1 MGQGLTIASGIIL
14 GIGIG
19 TYIPAFPQPFNAI
32 NVYVGLVLIIVGIIL
47 LIMSK

>member
-19 TYIPAFPQPFNAI
+19 TYIPAFPFPLAALNS
-32 NVYVGLVLIIVGIIL
+32 YVGLILIIIGIIL